1 MAKRFTDTSKW
12 KDTWFQDLPNKY
24 KLFWIYL
31 LDECDAAGLWK
42 PNIRLAQFQVGEPF
56 EESELKRVFAGR
68 IIITEDNY
76 WFIPKFITF
85 QYGELSTN
93 SKPHQSIIKMLERS
107 KLIGYV
113 KGIDTLKE
121 KEKEEEEESNVDKAL
136 KNDTYLNGG
145 DAWADIT
152 SDALF
157 LERLVRIVR
166 GTGATE
172 ENVLKATKYFLT
184 LEDAKPNFDMRPR
197 DELKKHLVNWLNT
210 QKKNVT
216 TY

>member
-1 MAKRFTDTSKW
+1 MALFLMADGKKSFVLYCDQKGIWDKLDDAQAGKLIKHIIAYVNDENPVAPDFITELAFEPIKAQLKRDLKKWEQTTANRSIAGKAGAEARWQKIADDGKRIQTMAKMAVNVNDNVTVNDNVINNTH
-12 KDTWFQDLPNKY
+12 
-24 KLFWIYL
+24 
-31 LDECDAAGLWK
+31 LDK
-42 PNIRLAQFQVGEPF
+42 V
-56 EESELKRVFAGR
+56 
-68 IIITEDNY
+68 
-76 WFIPKFITF
+76 
-85 QYGELSTN
+85 LS
-93 SKPHQSIIKMLERS
+93 S
-107 KLIGYV
+107 
-113 KGIDTLKE
+113 DC
-121 KEKEEEEESNVDKAL
+121 
-136 KNDTYLNGG
+136 YLNGG

-197 DELKKHLVNWLNT
+197 DEVKKHLVNWLNT